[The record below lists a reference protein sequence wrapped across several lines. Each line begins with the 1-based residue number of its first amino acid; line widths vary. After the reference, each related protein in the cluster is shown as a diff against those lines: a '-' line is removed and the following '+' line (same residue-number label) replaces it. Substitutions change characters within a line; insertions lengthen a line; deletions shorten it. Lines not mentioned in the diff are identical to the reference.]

1 MINRSKPNSTQR
13 TECYDFSKSKYWLF
27 TDDQSL
33 SISQTID
40 YDTLQGL
47 ISDGTL
53 RLIEVLNVV
62 DSSAEKL
69 TGTVGNRTFALGAGE
84 QSYSGNVKTA
94 YGEDLSGYNYY
105 CGGGLVVITEDNQI
119 IGTPSGSN
127 ITPIPLSQVW
137 NVEKPILHTGEDIK
151 MQQLS
156 FTVQGLLANSLDEY
170 TLPFNAT
177 ALEPT
182 ISTEVTDF
190 HEDSQGAGTLTVQG
204 LNSTSPLDASIGT
217 ITSGIDDYIEVDGDS
232 ISAITVTSS
241 TVSVTLATKTWQ
253 DETSWTFTLKQD
265 LFADGYEGCTYTHT
279 V

>member
-33 SISQTID
+33 SLAQSID

-84 QSYSGNVKTA
+84 QSFSGNVKTS
-94 YGEDLSGYNYY
+94 YGEDLSGYNYF

-119 IGTPSGSN
+119 IGTPSGTN

-151 MQQLS
+151 MQQLA
-156 FTVQGLLANSLDEY
+156 FTVQGLQANSLDEY

-182 ISTEVTDF
+182 VSTEVTVF
-190 HEDSQGAGTLTVQG
+190 QETSQGAATMTVQG
-204 LNSTSPLDASIGT
+204 LDGSNPLNASIGT
-217 ITSGIDDYIEVDGDS
+217 ITSGISDYIEVEEDS
-232 ISAITVTSS
+232 ISEITVTSS
-241 TVSVTLATKTWQ
+241 TVSVTLENQTWT
-253 DETSWTFTLKQD
+253 DETSWNFTLKQD
-265 LFADGYEGCTYTHT
+265 LFTDSYEGCTYTHT